1 MNFAQQL
8 PAQVKVYMMF
18 FIYALALG
26 SIYPRLGDL
35 QIKLQL
41 QEAALGLSLL
51 GFALG
56 TQLSLFV
63 ASSLITKYGSKNIL
77 LCSVPLLGLTFCV
90 ASLAV
95 NGWYFFL
102 SLLFSGL
109 AIGALEVVVNL
120 EADRTEYKLGRRI
133 MNRAHAFW
141 SFGFFSAGVLGAGAS
156 QWQVPIFWHFLM
168 ITLLS
173 GALCIIL
180 FKNYSP
186 ADPRPSSSNSTKNFV
201 LPSRAIVF
209 ICLFTLSAMLLE
221 GAGADW
227 SIIFM
232 RDNFSL
238 TPFINGLAF
247 ILGALSQATC
257 RFFADALVDKFGPL
271 KVCRASIITLAAGAL
286 LITFSPDAS
295 TALLGFTLAGAGT
308 ACIFPLAMSA
318 AAQRTDRPAASNLA
332 SLAQLSF
339 VVFLL
344 APPLLGYVA
353 EALSLRHSYAIALP
367 LIIMSW
373 FSVSAL
379 GFTQPQSDIKAAKS
393 T

>member
-1 MNFAQQL
+1 MTSMNFAQQL

-141 SFGFFSAGVLGAGAS
+141 SFGFFSAGV
-156 QWQVPIFWHFLM
+156 
-168 ITLLS
+168 
-173 GALCIIL
+173 
-180 FKNYSP
+180 
-186 ADPRPSSSNSTKNFV
+186 
-201 LPSRAIVF
+201 
-209 ICLFTLSAMLLE
+209 
-221 GAGADW
+221 
-227 SIIFM
+227 
-232 RDNFSL
+232 
-238 TPFINGLAF
+238 
-247 ILGALSQATC
+247 
-257 RFFADALVDKFGPL
+257 
-271 KVCRASIITLAAGAL
+271 
-286 LITFSPDAS
+286 
-295 TALLGFTLAGAGT
+295 
-308 ACIFPLAMSA
+308 
-318 AAQRTDRPAASNLA
+318 
-332 SLAQLSF
+332 
-339 VVFLL
+339 
-344 APPLLGYVA
+344 
-353 EALSLRHSYAIALP
+353 
-367 LIIMSW
+367 
-373 FSVSAL
+373 
-379 GFTQPQSDIKAAKS
+379 
-393 T
+393 